1 MTPTRP
7 ISLETVSR
15 PACGGPNTPR
25 ERVLKS
31 LVLFAIVAATTLA
44 AAAPG
49 RPGGAEEKK
58 KTTKGKSGPA
68 AVERVPVWPLP
79 PEPARIRYVTSY
91 RGAEDFNTKKKS
103 AGWKALV
110 FGQDDAGPA
119 RPDALVKPY
128 GVATSPSGLIYVS
141 DTAARRVFVFDAERR
156 TVTFVGDRQPA
167 SLAKPIGIAVDA
179 AGTVF
184 VADATLQARVRL
196 RARRR
201 PGASPSATTAS
212 SKPRRAWRS
221 TATASCSTWPTPR
234 STRCSATRP
243 WTAPPSGPSAA
254 AAASPASSTS
264 RRTSPSTARGGSTWP
279 TR

>member
-15 PACGGPNTPR
+15 PARGGPNTPR
-25 ERVLKS
+25 DRVSKS

-44 AAAPG
+44 AAAPR
-49 RPGGAEEKK
+49 RPGGAEDKK

-91 RGAEDFNTKKKS
+91 RGADDFNTKKKS
-103 AGWKALV
+103 SGWKALV

-119 RPDALVKPY
+119 R
-128 GVATSPSGLIYVS
+128 SRR
-141 DTAARRVFVFDAERR
+141 ARQAVRRGHVAERTHLR
-156 TVTFVGDRQPA
+156 DRHGLGPRLRLRRGAPERGVPRRQ
-167 SLAKPIGIAVDA
+167 A
-179 AGTVF
+179 AGKTRE
-184 VADATLQARVRL
+184 ADRHRRGLL
-196 RARRR
+196 RARSSSPTPRTTACSATR
-201 PGASPSATTAS
+201 PQATWSSPSAATANL
-212 SKPRRAWRS
+212 KAPQAWRS
-221 TATASCSTWPTPR
+221 TATASGCTWPTPR

-243 WTAPPSGPSAA
+243 STAPPSGPSAA

-264 RRTSPSTARGGSTWP
+264 RRTSPSTRRGDSM
-279 TR
+279 